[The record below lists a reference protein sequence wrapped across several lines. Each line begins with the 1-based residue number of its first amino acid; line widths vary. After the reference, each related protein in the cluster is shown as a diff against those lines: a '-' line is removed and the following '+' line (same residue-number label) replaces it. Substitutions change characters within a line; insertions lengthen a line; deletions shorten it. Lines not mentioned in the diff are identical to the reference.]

1 MTYDGLERHGLL
13 LRSNEG
19 ALDKKFVFAL
29 GIQRWLLWE
38 GL

>member
-1 MTYDGLERHGLL
+1 MTYDGLEGHGLL

-19 ALDKKFVFAL
+19 ALDEKLVFAL
-29 GIQRWLLWE
+29 GIQRRLLWE